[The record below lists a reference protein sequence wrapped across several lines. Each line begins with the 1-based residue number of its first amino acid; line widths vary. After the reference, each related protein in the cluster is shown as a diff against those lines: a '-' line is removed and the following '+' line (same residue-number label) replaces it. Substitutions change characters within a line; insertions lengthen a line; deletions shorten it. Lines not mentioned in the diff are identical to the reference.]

1 MLRTTSLALLLVSV
15 LATGAQSQTTSCGL
29 ACAVD
34 SGSSNAAPTAASPKA
49 DGKKSDL
56 DRVVCKAEDTTGS
69 RLNAKKVCLTVA
81 QWQDYENDAK
91 DQTRRI
97 QQTGLKSPE

>member
-1 MLRTTSLALLLVSV
+1 MLRTTSLALLLISV

-34 SGSSNAAPTAASPKA
+34 PGSSAAAPTASPKA
-49 DGKKSDL
+49 DGKKTDL

-81 QWQDYENDAK
+81 QWQEYENDAK